1 MAEHVYLRNLCAN
14 LRGSRGRVS
23 DEPSRG
29 CHGNLDFFF
38 FFFCIFI
45 YTVYIFRRG
54 C

>member
-38 FFFCIFI
+38 FFCIFI